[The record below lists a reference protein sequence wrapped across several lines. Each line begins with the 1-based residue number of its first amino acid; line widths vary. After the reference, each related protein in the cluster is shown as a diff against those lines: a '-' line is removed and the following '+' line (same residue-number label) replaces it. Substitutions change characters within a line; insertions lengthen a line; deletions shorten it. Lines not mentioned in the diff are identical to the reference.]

1 MSVEVLGSDPS
12 VRHERPDGRRPRMR
26 RGPGT
31 RAIPALLAALVVA
44 CSGGAATGRPSVD
57 RSPGP
62 GPSVTPG
69 PVPDKMELVVDDR
82 PVTVHVP
89 ATGDPDRPA
98 PLLIVLHGYGSS
110 GREHEE
116 YFHLGAA
123 AAGRGVVTAYPDGTI
138 DRNGNRFWNAT
149 DACCDFDRSAPADE
163 AYLMSVIRAIE
174 ARRPVDPKRI
184 AFLGHSNGGFM
195 SHRMACTHADR
206 IAAIVSL
213 AGASFARAADCAP
226 SSAVA
231 VVQIHG
237 TLDDIVRFTGG
248 TLQGFGSGAPMAAY
262 PGAERTAGSW
272 ATSDGCEPSP
282 TVADRRV
289 DVDAALDA
297 DGAPAE
303 ATITRWS
310 GCDPGGAVE
319 LWTMPRGSHDPAIS
333 AAFPDAVLDFLEAHP
348 KP

>member
-1 MSVEVLGSDPS
+1 VV
-12 VRHERPDGRRPRMR
+12 DGR
-26 RGPGT
+26 
-31 RAIPALLAALVVA
+31 
-44 CSGGAATGRPSVD
+44 
-57 RSPGP
+57 
-62 GPSVTPG
+62 
-69 PVPDKMELVVDDR
+69 PVS
-82 PVTVHVP
+82 VHVP
-89 ATGDPDRPA
+89 ATRDPGRPA

-110 GREHEE
+110 GREHEA

-123 AAGRGVVTAYPDGTI
+123 AARRGVVTAYPDGTI

-163 AYLMSVIRAIE
+163 AYLMSVVRAIE
-174 ARRPVDPKRI
+174 ARLPIDRRRI

-213 AGASFARAADCAP
+213 AGATFARAADCTP
-226 SSAVA
+226 SSTVA

-237 TLDDIVRFTGG
+237 TLDDIARFEGG
-248 TLQGFGSGAPMAAY
+248 TLQGFGSGAPLAAY

-272 ATSDGCEPSP
+272 ARSDGCDLSPS
-282 TVADRRV
+282 VAGPRV
-289 DVDAALDA
+289 DVDAERGA

-303 ATITRWS
+303 AAITRWT

-319 LWTMPRGSHDPAIS
+319 LWTMPDGIHDPAIS
-333 AAFPDAVLDFLEAHP
+333 ATFPDAVLDFLEAHP